1 MTQLDDDK
9 KMLTNFI
16 LIVRDI
22 LGVIVDQKII
32 LFNKEVSNLITN
44 A

>member
-9 KMLTNFI
+9 KMLINFI
-16 LIVRDI
+16 LILRDI
-22 LGVIVDQKII
+22 LRVIVDQKII

>member
-22 LGVIVDQKII
+22 LRVIVDQKII